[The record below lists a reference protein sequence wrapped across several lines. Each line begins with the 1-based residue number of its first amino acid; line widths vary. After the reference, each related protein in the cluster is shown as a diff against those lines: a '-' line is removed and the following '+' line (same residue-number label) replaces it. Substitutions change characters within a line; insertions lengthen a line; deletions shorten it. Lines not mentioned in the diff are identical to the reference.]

1 MGVVAVYSARLSRE
15 VGAQLDFV
23 IDHYLPGYA
32 AIGEA
37 DVRTVEQALALRRLV
52 ITLLETPDD
61 RAAIETH
68 HASFMTKGRETE
80 VDLTR
85 ARAHI
90 AVELRDRSGRF
101 SDTVSL
107 ARLDARLELM
117 MEDRRRLEGHAA
129 DILAALGRRDHAEL
143 HRRMRLV
150 DALRDDFDRKLDLA
164 RVEML
169 TLATNAAAETRR
181 RQEYVILVSTIVMAT
196 AGALGLVVAAAVTLG
211 LVRPV
216 RRLLA
221 GTKAVEAGALD
232 TVVAVTSRDEIGT
245 LTQSFNAMVG
255 ELKVKQRIRDTF
267 GKYVD
272 PRIVA
277 SLIENPAV
285 MGNGGERRA
294 MTVLFCDMKGFTTLS
309 EGLTPTSLVN
319 VINHYLTTM
328 STAIRA
334 QNGIIDK
341 YIGDGIMAF
350 WGPPFITDEDHAT
363 LACLAALDQ
372 VARLDA
378 FRAELPEVLGVKR
391 HLPEVNIRVGIAT
404 GDVVVGNIGS
414 DVLKSYTVM
423 GDPVNVASRLEGA
436 SKAYGTRILASEA
449 TAARTAGAIE
459 VREIDAILV
468 VGKTEPERIFEVL
481 GRKGDVDATRLA
493 VRGRF
498 AAGLAAYR
506 RQAWPD
512 AEAAFTAALELAP
525 DDGPSRVFLARVSE
539 LRASPPAANW
549 NGVWALTSK

>member
-1 MGVVAVYSARLSRE
+1 MGAVAVYSARLSRE

-23 IDHYLPGYA
+23 TAHYLPSYA
-32 AIGEA
+32 EVGEA
-37 DVRTVEQALALRRLV
+37 DARTVEQALALRRLI
-52 ITLLETPDD
+52 ITHLETPDD
-61 RAAIETH
+61 RAAIDAHT
-68 HASFMTKGRETE
+68 AAFFARGRETDA
-80 VDLTR
+80 DLAQ

-90 AVELRDRSGRF
+90 AVELEDRSGRF
-101 SDTVSL
+101 ADVVRL
-107 ARLDARLELM
+107 ARVDARLELM
-117 MEDRRRLEGHAA
+117 IEERRRYTREVEDVLEA
-129 DILAALGRRDHAEL
+129 LARRDHAEVR
-143 HRRMRLV
+143 RRMRVV
-150 DALRDDFDRKLDLA
+150 DALTEDLDKKIDAA
-164 RVEML
+164 REELL
-169 TLATNAAAETRR
+169 TIATHAAAETRR
-181 RQEYVILVSTIVMAT
+181 RQERAIRVSTLVLAT
-196 AGALGLVVAAAVTLG
+196 ATALGLVIAAAVTLG

-245 LTQSFNAMVG
+245 LTRAFNGMVG

-272 PRIVA
+272 PRIVE
-277 SLIENPAV
+277 SLIDHPEV
-285 MGNGGERRA
+285 MGDGGERRA

-328 STAIRA
+328 SAAIRG

-350 WGPPFITDEDHAT
+350 WGPPFITDDDQAT
-363 LACLAALDQ
+363 LACQAALDQ
-372 VARLDA
+372 VARLAA

-391 HLPEVNIRVGIAT
+391 NLPEVNIRVGIAT
-404 GDVVVGNIGS
+404 GEVVIGNIGS

-423 GDPVNVASRLEGA
+423 GDTVNVASRLEGA
-436 SKAYGTRILASEA
+436 SKAYGTRILANEA

-468 VGKTEPERIFEVL
+468 VGKTEPERIYEVL
-481 GRKGDVDATRLA
+481 GRKGDVDPARLA
-493 VRGRF
+493 LRGRF

-506 RQAWPD
+506 RQAWPE
-512 AEAAFTAALELAP
+512 AEAAFTAALELVP
-525 DDGPSRVFLARVSE
+525 DDGPSRVFLERVSA
-539 LRASPPAANW
+539 LRASPPAADW
-549 NGVWALTSK
+549 NGVWTLTSK